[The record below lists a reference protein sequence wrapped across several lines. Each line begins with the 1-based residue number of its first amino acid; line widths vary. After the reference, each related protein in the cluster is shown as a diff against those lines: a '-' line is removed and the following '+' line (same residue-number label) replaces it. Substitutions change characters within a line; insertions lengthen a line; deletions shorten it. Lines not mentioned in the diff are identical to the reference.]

1 MILKKEIFR
10 EYDIRG
16 IYGEEMDDETAYH
29 IGRAYATKLLE
40 YGKDSAV
47 VGYDNR
53 LSSPNLAKHLIK
65 GLLDSGINVINLG
78 LVTTPMCY
86 FAANHYKVN
95 AFQAYPPFYINE
107 DFWLKINSIHMNL
120 IKDLYSIIK
129 SLPSV
134 PFNLATGLC
143 YAALYKECSFYL
155 GKMKDSQSVSSDEG
169 FCFHMR
175 KESDEFGYF
184 PDTIYLPTTALQL
197 VQFDDYKYD
206 FCINRIKST
215 IILIR
220 KEIEDIIK
228 L

>member
-1 MILKKEIFR
+1 MWEQ
-10 EYDIRG
+10 DIVEKSG
-16 IYGEEMDDETAYH
+16 WCIQKIYNNYV
-29 IGRAYATKLLE
+29 IGSFKIM
-40 YGKDSAV
+40 KDS
-47 VGYDNR
+47 NR
-53 LSSPNLAKHLIK
+53 TIYFH
-65 GLLDSGINVINLG
+65 GLEVKKNYIAAHNY
-78 LVTTPMCY
+78 VTD
-86 FAANHYKVN
+86 NHYKVN

-134 PFNLATGLC
+134 PFNLATELC